1 MVPALLK
8 QGACLT
14 ELHRYEEAIPV
25 FETVLA
31 KNPKETTALA
41 GLSTALE
48 ALGRTKDAF
57 DAAIRLTS
65 AEPKDANAWA
75 RRARLAKAT
84 GDPKDALAA
93 ITKASSIAPD
103 HADYLRLKRDLLLA
117 QHSFKAA
124 AEVGERLLE
133 IDARDTEALRELAG
147 ALEGT
152 GKTDAPKEALGPASR
167 AGPRDP
173 RAWHA
178 KGALLGRLGRT
189 GEALSAYDQTP
200 NLNPRGRGGLGA
212 QGG

>member
-25 FETVLA
+25 YETVLA
-31 KNPKETTALA
+31 KNPKETTALG

-48 ALGRTKDAF
+48 ALGRTKEGS
-57 DAAIRLTS
+57 DAAMRLTS
-65 AEPKDANAWA
+65 AEPKDANGWA

-84 GDPKDALAA
+84 GDSKDALAA

-103 HADYLRLKRDLLLA
+103 HADYLRTKRDLLLA
-117 QHSFKAA
+117 HRSFKAA

-152 GKTDAPKEALGPASR
+152 GRADAALGGLDR
-167 AGPRDP
+167 ARRGDP
-173 RAWHA
+173 LERRTRNA
-178 KGALLGRLGRT
+178 KGAAPGRLGRA
-189 GEALSAYDQTP
+189 EAALTAYDQSL
-200 NLNPRGRGGLGA
+200 NLNPGD
-212 QGG
+212 

>member
-1 MVPALLK
+1 
-8 QGACLT
+8 
-14 ELHRYEEAIPV
+14 
-25 FETVLA
+25 VLA
-31 KNPKETTALA
+31 KNPKQTTALA
-41 GLSTALE
+41 RLSTGPE
-48 ALGRTKDAF
+48 ALGRTTDAF
-57 DAAIRLTS
+57 GAAIRVTP

-152 GKTDAPKEALGPASR
+152 GKADAA
-167 AGPRDP
+167 
-173 RAWHA
+173 
-178 KGALLGRLGRT
+178 
-189 GEALSAYDQTP
+189 
-200 NLNPRGRGGLGA
+200 
-212 QGG
+212 

>member
-14 ELHRYEEAIPV
+14 ELHRYEEAIPA

-31 KNPKETTALA
+31 KNPKESTALG

-65 AEPKDANAWA
+65 AEPKDANGWA

-84 GDPKDALAA
+84 GDAKDALAA

-103 HADYLRLKRDLLLA
+103 HADYLRMKRDLLLA

-147 ALEGT
+147 ALQVPGNS
-152 GKTDAPKEALGPASR
+152 DADLEAPGPPS
-167 AGPRDP
+167 PTEP
-173 RAWHA
+173 
-178 KGALLGRLGRT
+178 LGR
-189 GEALSAYDQTP
+189 
-200 NLNPRGRGGLGA
+200 
-212 QGG
+212 

>member
-8 QGACLT
+8 RGACLT

-25 FETVLA
+25 YETVLA
-31 KNPKETTALA
+31 KNPKETTALG

-48 ALGRTKDAF
+48 ALGRTKEAF
-57 DAAIRLTS
+57 DAAMRLTS
-65 AEPKDANAWA
+65 AEPKDANGWA

-84 GDPKDALAA
+84 GDSKDALAA

-103 HADYLRLKRDLLLA
+103 HADYLRTKRDLLLA
-117 QHSFKAA
+117 HRSFKAA

-152 GKTDAPKEALGPASR
+152 GRADAALEALDRASR
-167 AGPRDP
+167 ADP
-173 RAWHA
+173 MGRRGWDAQ
-178 KGALLGRLGRT
+178 GGLLGRVRP
-189 GEALSAYDQTP
+189 GEAAPTADGQSP
-200 NLNPRGRGGLGA
+200 KPKSRGRRGPA
-212 QGG
+212 AD